1 MFEDFIKKTK
11 EWAIN
16 EPFVEAIILVGSY
29 ARGTQKVDSD
39 IDLVILTSN
48 KQYYIDNTQILSA
61 FGLIDRSNIEFYGEC
76 TSIRIWYKNGLEV
89 EFGMVP
95 LTWINEIFAQN
106 PKLIRLGLSTWSGN
120 ERMMQLAEK
129 LGLKKEAVYR
139 KARIVGNKYYD
150 SVSYGLLKEE
160 WYNLVK

>member
-1 MFEDFIKKTK
+1 MVEDFIEKTK

-16 EPFVEAIILVGSY
+16 EPFVEAIILAGSY

-48 KQYYIDNTQILSA
+48 KQYYIDNTHILSA

-76 TSIRIWYKNGLEV
+76 TSIRIWYRNGLEV

-95 LTWINEIFAQN
+95 LTWIDLPLDYGTE
-106 PKLIRLGLSTWSGN
+106 RTLSDGYKILVDKK
-120 ERMMQLAEK
+120 RMFSTIISIIPEHA
-129 LGLKKEAVYR
+129 
-139 KARIVGNKYYD
+139 
-150 SVSYGLLKEE
+150 
-160 WYNLVK
+160 

>member
-95 LTWINEIFAQN
+95 LTWIDLPLDCGTERTLSDGYKILVDKKKIFL
-106 PKLIRLGLSTWSGN
+106 PITSIIPEHT
-120 ERMMQLAEK
+120 
-129 LGLKKEAVYR
+129 
-139 KARIVGNKYYD
+139 
-150 SVSYGLLKEE
+150 
-160 WYNLVK
+160 

>member
-1 MFEDFIKKTK
+1 MFEDFIEKTK

-76 TSIRIWYKNGLEV
+76 TSIRIWYNSGLEV

-95 LTWINEIFAQN
+95 LTWIHLPLDYGTE
-106 PKLIRLGLSTWSGN
+106 RTLSDGYRILVDKKNMFWSI
-120 ERMMQLAEK
+120 ESIIPQHT
-129 LGLKKEAVYR
+129 
-139 KARIVGNKYYD
+139 
-150 SVSYGLLKEE
+150 
-160 WYNLVK
+160 